1 MSVLSQIW
9 KTPAAAKGQEKLFL
23 FQPQRT
29 AMPKNVQTTVQLH
42 SFHMQGK

>member
-29 AMPKNVQTTVQLH
+29 AMPKNAQTTAQLQLSH
-42 SFHMQGK
+42 TLVK